1 MEYLLLYFLIEFSK
15 LISSEFLTE
24 YTKEVCLFE
33 IGKKAN
39 GPFLV
44 NICIAVCIF
53 KSFVINNRCISK
65 TIIVF
70 INFFI
75 EIFLKLSYFD

>member
-44 NICIAVCIF
+44 NICIAVLL
-53 KSFVINNRCISK
+53 
-65 TIIVF
+65 
-70 INFFI
+70 
-75 EIFLKLSYFD
+75 FLNLL